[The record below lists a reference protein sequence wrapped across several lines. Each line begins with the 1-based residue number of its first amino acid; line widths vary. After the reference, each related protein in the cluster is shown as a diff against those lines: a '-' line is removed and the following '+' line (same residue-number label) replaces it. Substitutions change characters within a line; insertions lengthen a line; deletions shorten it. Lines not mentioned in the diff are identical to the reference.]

1 MEELKMENVK
11 YAEFTGK
18 VVEIDK
24 KLDAAMKDAHNTIR
38 EAVKGMPRGE
48 ITEWAEKARDDDRVS
63 PQIYTLVLMIAR
75 AEIHNRVVNIM
86 DAIDKL

>member
-1 MEELKMENVK
+1 MENVK

-24 KLDAAMKDAHNTIR
+24 KLDAAMKDVQNAIR
-38 EAVKGMPRGE
+38 DMIKDMSRGE
-48 ITEWAEKARDDDRVS
+48 IGEWAEKARDDDMVS

-75 AEIHNRVVNIM
+75 AEIHKRVVDIVNV
-86 DAIDKL
+86 IDKL

>member
-1 MEELKMENVK
+1 MENAK

-18 VVEIDK
+18 VVEVDK
-24 KLDAAMKDAHNTIR
+24 KLDVAIKEAYNTIR
-38 EAVKGMPRGE
+38 EVVKDMPGDE
-48 ITEWAEKARDDDRVS
+48 ITEWAKKARDDDRVS

>member
-1 MEELKMENVK
+1 MENVK

-24 KLDAAMKDAHNTIR
+24 KLDAATKDAHKTIR
-38 EAVKGMPRGE
+38 EMVKDVPRSE

-63 PQIYTLVLMIAR
+63 PQIYSLVLLISSD
-75 AEIHNRVVNIM
+75 EIHKRVVDIVN
-86 DAIDKL
+86 AIDKL

>member
-1 MEELKMENVK
+1 MENVK

-38 EAVKGMPRGE
+38 EMVKDMPRGE
-48 ITEWAEKARDDDRVS
+48 IVEWAEKARDDDRVS
-63 PQIYTLVLMIAR
+63 PQIYHAVLLTAR
-75 AEIHNRVVNIM
+75 GEIHKRVLDIVN
-86 DAIDKL
+86 AIDKL

>member
-1 MEELKMENVK
+1 MENIK

-18 VVEIDK
+18 VVEVDK
-24 KLDAAMKDAHNTIR
+24 KLDAAVRDAHNTIR
-38 EAVKGMPRGE
+38 EAVKDMPRGE
-48 ITEWAEKARDDDRVS
+48 IGEWAEKARDDDRVS
-63 PQIYTLVLMIAR
+63 PQIYHLVLLIAR